1 MKNKYVKMMA
11 ALLAALIVLSL
22 AAPVFAVESGDTV
35 YIRTAEDL
43 LSFAKNCTLDT
54 WSYGKTVV
62 LQNDISMEGK
72 AFTPIP
78 TFGGTFEGNGH
89 TISGIELLNGTTPT
103 GFFNTLQK
111 TAIVKNLTVKGMI
124 APSGDAATVGGIVG
138 ENHGV
143 LLKCHFEGSV
153 IGENDIGGIAGINK
167 SDGAI
172 TECTAAGVIIGENM
186 TGGIAGQ
193 NQGIITSCVNKAQV
207 NTVSID
213 PTINLEDLNSDFLV
227 DIRKWTSLDT
237 SSSTMDTG
245 GIAGYS
251 TGSILSCTNSGQ
263 IGYPH
268 VGYNVGGIAGRSC
281 GFISNATNNALIYGR
296 KDVGGIVGQMEP
308 NIALNLSAD
317 TLGQLEK
324 ELNSLRTLLEEFKT
338 SSITAAGNMHNRVD
352 TILSYLDGATQ
363 SAENL
368 AQAAGSY
375 TDSVIGEFNRG
386 SLILADVLKQ
396 LEGISNQMTSFF
408 EATSTGL
415 AQLETAMGEFSIA
428 AELTGEAVADMEAA
442 LEDMRSA
449 SEDAE
454 IAAGLITAGLSDLK
468 SAISTE
474 NLEQVRVA
482 LTQIQQGFVDFSAA
496 YQKQADALNT
506 IVELLKEA
514 NALPEDI
521 AAYVKDFAGGIESG
535 AAALKT
541 IADGIAL
548 LPTDPLVDTN
558 GLNTGINKIAQ
569 GFTALSNAMKH
580 AEDAAKDAESALQ
593 KVEAV
598 SEQMAAAMQSLAT
611 AMGTFSGA
619 ATKLKDV
626 SLSVESLLQSIN
638 TNAPIQI
645 PEADPDIKMNME
657 DMFININS
665 MSDELK
671 QLDQQADTYGK
682 DAVEKLD
689 AITVKFET
697 ILGLALDVAGQT
709 LNPETDDLIS
719 DTSDANIDSVQA
731 GKVLGCLNTGTVEG
745 DLNIGGIAGSMSIE
759 YELDPEDDLTSS
771 ISGTQQRVYE
781 LKSIVQGCINSGAVT
796 AKRNYVGG
804 IVGQMNLG
812 LAQSCENYGY
822 VSSES
827 GDYVGG
833 IAGITSAKIKA
844 CFVKSS
850 LSGRKYVG
858 GIAGSGVAETV
869 GGAVSKIIDCYS
881 MVEIVNA
888 KQYFGAISGGQTGEF
903 SGNFFVSDVLAGVN
917 GISYSGKAEPM
928 QYNALLQL
936 ADLPE
941 NFQKLFVQFVADGEV
956 LKSILVNY
964 GDTIDQTVFPEIP
977 SKDGHYATWEVTQIQ
992 NIRFDLVNHV
1002 VYTPYTTVLQA
1013 EESRSNGRPIFI
1025 AEGQFTDQQMLIAQS
1040 ALKTP
1045 NAFSVITKTW
1055 KDTLWKG
1062 FVDGKIY
1069 RDVAEQWTLVIP
1081 DDGNGSHTVRYL
1093 PSNQSTDF
1101 SVFVKENGMW
1111 KEVEVTA
1118 IGSYL
1123 CFSVTG
1129 TEAEIA
1135 VLSTVNV
1142 WWLWLIPLALAIL
1155 LILLI
1160 VFLVKHIHRS
1170 VMRRINKSQ
1179 KKKSATGKFERK

>member
-1 MKNKYVKMMA
+1 MKNKRIA
-11 ALLAALIVLSL
+11 AFILALAVLLSL
-22 AAPVFAVESGDTV
+22 ASPVLATEQVIHIKTV
-35 YIRTAEDL
+35 DDWMEL
-43 LSFAKNCTLDT
+43 AKNCRLDT
-54 WSYGKTVV
+54 WSVGKTVV
-62 LQNDISMEGK
+62 LQNDISMEGV

-78 TFGGTFEGNGH
+78 TFGGTFDGNGH
-89 TISGIELLNGTTPT
+89 TISGVELLDGTTPI
-103 GFFNTLQK
+103 GLFNTLQK
-111 TAIVKNLTVKGMI
+111 TAVVKNLTAKAMI
-124 APSGDAATVGGIVG
+124 APSGEATIVGGIVG

-143 LLKCHFEGSV
+143 LRNCHFEGSV
-153 IGENDIGGIAGINK
+153 IGESDIGGIAGIN
-167 SDGAI
+167 SADGAI

-207 NTVSID
+207 NTVSVD
-213 PTINLEDLNSDFLV
+213 PTINLEDLNSDFLM

-237 SSSTMDTG
+237 SASTMDTG

-251 TGSILSCTNSGQ
+251 TGNILSSTNNGQ

-281 GFISNATNNALIYGR
+281 GYISNSVNNGIVHGR

-308 NIALNLSAD
+308 NIALNLSDD

-324 ELNSLRTLLEEFKT
+324 ELNALRTLLEEFKD
-338 SSITAAGNMHNRVD
+338 SSITAAGGMHNRAD

-368 AQAAGSY
+368 AQAAGNY

-386 SLILADVLKQ
+386 SLILTDVLKQ
-396 LEGISNQMTSFF
+396 LEGITNQMTAFF
-408 EATSTGL
+408 DATATGL
-415 AQLETAMGEFSIA
+415 AQLETAMGEFAVA

-442 LEDMRSA
+442 LEDMHSA

-454 IAAGLITAGLSDLK
+454 LAAGLIMAGLADLK
-468 SAISTE
+468 NAISTE
-474 NLEQVRVA
+474 DLEQARVA
-482 LTQIQQGFVDFSAA
+482 LAQIQQGFVDFSAA
-496 YQKQADALNT
+496 CQQQADTLHT
-506 IVELLKEA
+506 IVELLKEG

-521 AAYVKDFAGGIESG
+521 AASAKEFANGIEAG
-535 AAALKT
+535 ATALKS

-548 LPTDPLVDTN
+548 LPTDPMVDVN
-558 GLNTGINKIAQ
+558 GLNTGIDKIVQ
-569 GFTALSNAMKH
+569 GFSALSNAMKH
-580 AEDAAKDAESALQ
+580 AEDAAKDTEAALQ
-593 KVEAV
+593 KVEGV
-598 SEQMAAAMQSLAT
+598 SVQMATAMQSLAT

-626 SLSVESLLQSIN
+626 SQSVESLLQSIN
-638 TNAPIQI
+638 TNTPLQI
-645 PEADPDIKMNME
+645 PEADPDIQKNME
-657 DMFININS
+657 QMFININS

-671 QLDQQADTYGK
+671 QLNQQADTYGK
-682 DAVEKLD
+682 DAIEKMD
-689 AITVKFET
+689 AISAKFET
-697 ILGLALDVAGQT
+697 ILGLALEVAGQT
-709 LNPETDDLIS
+709 LNPETDDIIS
-719 DTSDANIDSVQA
+719 DTSDANIDGVKA
-731 GKVLGCLNTGTVEG
+731 GKVLGCLNAGTVEG

-781 LKSIVQGCINSGAVT
+781 LKSIVQDCVNSGAIT
-796 AKRNYVGG
+796 AKRSYVGG

-812 LAQSCENYGY
+812 LALSCENYGY
-822 VSSES
+822 VVSES

-858 GIAGSGVAETV
+858 GIAGSGVAETI

-881 MVEIVNA
+881 MVEIVSA
-888 KQYFGAISGGQTGEF
+888 KQYFGAISGGKTGEF

-928 QYNALLQL
+928 QYAALLQL

-941 NFQKLFVQFVADGEV
+941 NFQKLSVQFVADGEV

-964 GDTIDQTVFPEIP
+964 GDTIDQTAFPEIP
-977 SKDGHYATWEVTQIQ
+977 GKEGCYATWEATQIPD
-992 NIRFDLVNHV
+992 IRFDTVIHV
-1002 VYTPYTTVLQA
+1002 VYTPFTTVLQT
-1013 EESRSNGRPIFI
+1013 EDSRSNGRPIFI
-1025 AEGQFTDQQMLIAQS
+1025 AEGQFEDQQMLVAQS
-1040 ALKTP
+1040 VTKTP
-1045 NAFSVITKTW
+1045 GAFSVIAETW

-1062 FVDGKIY
+1062 FTEGKIY
-1069 RDVAEQWTLVIP
+1069 LDVAEQWTLALP
-1081 DDGNGSHTVRYL
+1081 DDGIGSHAVRYL
-1093 PSNQSTDF
+1093 PSNQSADYAI
-1101 SVFVKENGMW
+1101 FVKENDAW
-1111 KEVEVTA
+1111 QEVEITA

-1123 CFSVTG
+1123 SFSVTG
-1129 TEAEIA
+1129 TEVEIA
-1135 VLSTVNV
+1135 VLSTANV
-1142 WWLWLIPLALAIL
+1142 WWLWFIPLAFAIL

-1160 VFLVKHIHRS
+1160 GFLVKRIRRS
-1170 VMRRINKSQ
+1170 IKLRPKKIRKTKSE
-1179 KKKSATGKFERK
+1179 TGKFERKQ